1 METSGHTSDAAADL
15 EQVVHKASD
24 LHSII
29 AVTDENGI
37 INYVNRNFIQLSGYG
52 WDELVGK
59 THAVVNS
66 GFHSPEFFK
75 MLWQYISSGKPWR
88 GNIQNRKKNGE
99 FYWVDTTICP
109 MHNTDGSIFGYT
121 SVRTDVTA
129 LVLDKNRRKLEAEN
143 AACLKALY
151 EITYATTSVSDVV
164 DAALE
169 ILLSVSWLK
178 LSDKGG
184 IFFADPQSK
193 TLHLEGSRNLGELKH
208 VCSRVAFGHCLC
220 GRAAQSQEIQFA
232 SCLDERHEV
241 RTENMKPHGHYNVP
255 LMFDHELLGV
265 LVVYLSHGSERCKE
279 QEEFLQTFCSSL
291 AIILRL
297 KQKQIRLNNEVER
310 SNALAKQAQ
319 KASEEAMQAAEAKAN
334 FLATMSHEIR
344 TPMNSVIG
352 MLYLMEQ
359 SDLSKELGEYVS
371 IGKSSA
377 DSLMHI
383 IDDILDY
390 SKYEQG
396 AFTLEELPFDLRSLL
411 SQSMEPFRSPA
422 QAKGLELFLQVNEG
436 LPPHIVGD
444 PARLRQILTNL
455 VSNALKFTTSGR
467 IEVKVDMTG
476 TPEDPEMQIM
486 VIDSGPGIEP
496 DALSCIFERFSQ
508 ADTSITRR
516 FGGTGLGLAICKT
529 LAEAMGGKIGV
540 ETVLDEGS
548 RFWLRLPV
556 KAVQSE
562 AIASP
567 LGDDSDKEAL
577 MEIPL
582 NILVAEDN
590 LHNQFLIRKML
601 EANAHHVTCVDDGLQ
616 AVELAASMEFD
627 VILMDLQMPVLDGL
641 SATREIR
648 KLHLPYG
655 KVPIYAVS
663 ANALSQH
670 HEQTRAAGMDGHI
683 NKPIQPVELYGVL
696 AQISAD
702 KGIQNA
708 PLVMSCG

>member
-1 METSGHTSDAAADL
+1 MGTIGISQDLGQAIHCASDA
-15 EQVVHKASD
+15 
-24 LHSII
+24 HSII
-29 AVTDENGI
+29 AITDAQGVI
-37 INYVNRNFIQLSGYG
+37 TYVNRNFLQLSGYQR
-52 WDELVGK
+52 DELIGK

-66 GFHSPEFFK
+66 GFHPTEFFEK
-75 MLWQYISSGKPWR
+75 LWQRISSGKPWR
-88 GNIQNRKKNGE
+88 GNIQNRAKNGDH
-99 FYWVDTTICP
+99 YWVDTTITP
-109 MHNTDGSIFGYT
+109 MLDADGTVTGYA
-121 SVRTDVTA
+121 SVRTDITA
-129 LVLDKNRRKLEAEN
+129 LVVDKNRRKLEAEN

-151 EITYATTSVSDVV
+151 EVTYETTSVSEVL
-164 DAALE
+164 DAALH
-169 ILLSVSWLK
+169 ILLSLSWLK

-184 IFFADPQSK
+184 IFLADPQSQTLRLESAHQLGALK
-193 TLHLEGSRNLGELKH
+193 TL
-208 VCSRVAFGHCLC
+208 CARVAYGHCLC
-220 GRAAQSQEIQFA
+220 GRAAQSQELQFA
-232 SCLDERHEV
+232 SCVDERHD
-241 RTENMKPHGHYNVP
+241 THFADMQPHGHYNVP
-255 LMFDHELLGV
+255 LMFDRELLGV
-265 LVVYLSHGSERCKE
+265 LVVYLEDGV
-279 QEEFLQTFCSSL
+279 QFNPAQADFLQTYCAAL
-291 AIILRL
+291 AIIIRL
-297 KQKQIRLNNEVER
+297 KQKQIRLNKEVER

-319 KASEEAMQAAEAKAN
+319 EASEEAMQAAEAKAN

-359 SDLSKELGEYVS
+359 SDLNEELSEYVS
-371 IGKSSA
+371 IGKNSA

-396 AFTLEELPFDLRSLL
+396 AFTLEEMPFDLRQLL
-411 SQSMEPFRSPA
+411 TQSMEPFRAPA
-422 QAKGLELFLQVNEG
+422 QAKGLELYLQVNEG

-455 VSNALKFTTSGR
+455 ISNALKFTAQGR
-467 IEVKVDMTG
+467 IEVKVDVAG
-476 TPEDPEMQIM
+476 TPDAPEMMVM

-496 DALSCIFERFSQ
+496 ESLSGIFERFSQ

-529 LAEAMGGKIGV
+529 LAEAMGGEIGV

-548 RFWLRLPV
+548 TFWVRLPV
-556 KAVQSE
+556 CAVAKTVMPQAE
-562 AIASP
+562 GEPA
-567 LGDDSDKEAL
+567 GEAL
-577 MEIPL
+577 PTMPL

-590 LHNQFLIRKML
+590 RHNQFLIRKML

-648 KLHLPYG
+648 KLHSPYG

-670 HEQTRAAGMDGHI
+670 HEQTKAAGMNGHI
-683 NKPIQPVELYGVL
+683 NKPIQPAELYGVL
-696 AQISAD
+696 EQITAEKAAQP
-702 KGIQNA
+702 G
-708 PLVMSCG
+708 PLLMSFG

>member
-1 METSGHTSDAAADL
+1 M
-15 EQVVHKASD
+15 
-24 LHSII
+24 
-29 AVTDENGI
+29 
-37 INYVNRNFIQLSGYG
+37 
-52 WDELVGK
+52 
-59 THAVVNS
+59 
-66 GFHSPEFFK
+66 
-75 MLWQYISSGKPWR
+75 
-88 GNIQNRKKNGE
+88 
-99 FYWVDTTICP
+99 
-109 MHNTDGSIFGYT
+109 
-121 SVRTDVTA
+121 
-129 LVLDKNRRKLEAEN
+129 EAEN

-151 EITYATTSVSDVV
+151 ELTYETTSVAEVL
-164 DAALE
+164 DAALK
-169 ILLSVSWLK
+169 ILLSLSWLK

-184 IFFADPQSK
+184 IFLADPQER
-193 TLHLEGSRNLGELKH
+193 TLRLESAHQLGPLKSL
-208 VCSRVAFGHCLC
+208 CAKVAYGHCLC
-220 GRAAQSQEIQFA
+220 GRAAKSQELQFA
-232 SCLDERHEV
+232 GCVDERHDT
-241 RTENMKPHGHYNVP
+241 RFADMQPHGHYNVP
-255 LMFDHELLGV
+255 LMFDRELLGV
-265 LVVYLSHGSERCKE
+265 LVVYL
-279 QEEFLQTFCSSL
+279 EEGAQYNPAQADFLKTYCAAL
-291 AIILRL
+291 AIIIRL
-297 KQKQIRLNNEVER
+297 KQKQIRLNEEVER

-319 KASEEAMQAAEAKAN
+319 AASEEAMQAAEAKAN

-359 SDLSKELGEYVS
+359 SELNEELSEYVS
-371 IGKSSA
+371 IGKNSA

-396 AFTLEELPFDLRSLL
+396 AFTLEEIPFDLRQLL
-411 SQSMEPFRSPA
+411 TQSMEPFRAPA
-422 QAKGLELFLQVNEG
+422 QAKGLGLFLQVNEG

-455 VSNALKFTTSGR
+455 ISNALKFTAQGR
-467 IEVKVDMTG
+467 IEVKVDVAG
-476 TPEDPEMQIM
+476 TPETPEMMVM

-496 DALSCIFERFSQ
+496 EALSGIFERFSQ

-529 LAEAMGGKIGV
+529 LAKAMGGKIGV

-548 RFWLRLPV
+548 TFWVRLPV
-556 KAVQSE
+556 RAV
-562 AIASP
+562 AGRISP
-567 LGDDSDKEAL
+567 LAEGEQAEET
-577 MEIPL
+577 MPAMPL

-590 LHNQFLIRKML
+590 RHNQFLIRKML

-648 KLHLPYG
+648 KLHPPYG

-670 HEQTRAAGMDGHI
+670 HKQTRAAGMDGHI
-683 NKPIQPVELYGVL
+683 NKPIQPAELYGVL
-696 AQISAD
+696 EQITAEKED
-702 KGIQNA
+702 QNT
-708 PLVMSCG
+708 PLQMSFS